1 VQPNDPFTLPGTWRG
16 PPPRYSTY
24 RDVMTTS
31 QAGFDA
37 LARLDL
43 LGLDDALSGEDRLL
57 RDTVR
62 RFAAEQLRPNI
73 ARWFEDGT
81 LPARELALE
90 FGKLGVLG
98 MHLDGYECPGASATQ
113 YGLACTEIEAVDS
126 GLRSLVSVQG
136 SLAMYAIH
144 AYGSEEQK
152 QRWLPPMSR
161 GEAIGCFGLTEPDAG
176 SDPGSMRS
184 YAKRDGDDWILHGS
198 KMWITNGSISDVAVV
213 WARTDDGVRGFL
225 VERGMPGYTTS
236 DVHHKISLRAS
247 ITSELSFDEVRLPA
261 SAQLPEA
268 AGLRAPL
275 GCLTEARYGIICG
288 VVGAAR
294 DALASALSYST
305 SRVQFGKPISGFQ
318 LTQRKLAELAVSVS
332 NMQLVARRLGELKDA
347 GTIKPY
353 QISYGKFANVQ
364 AALEVCREA
373 RSILGGSGITTE
385 YSPLRHAVNLE
396 TVYTYE
402 GTHEVHTLVLGEQ
415 LTGTSAYR

>member
-1 VQPNDPFTLPGTWRG
+1 
-16 PPPRYSTY
+16 
-24 RDVMTTS
+24 MTTS
-31 QAGFDA
+31 PLADFDG

-43 LGLDDALSGEDRLL
+43 LGLDATLSSEDRIL
-57 RDTVR
+57 RDTIR
-62 RFAAEQLRPNI
+62 RFANDQLRPNI
-73 ARWFEDGT
+73 AEWFEAGT
-81 LPARELALE
+81 LPARDLALE

-98 MHLDGYECPGASATQ
+98 MHLEGYDCAGAKASQ

-152 QRWLPPMSR
+152 QRWLPRMAR
-161 GEAIGCFGLTEPDAG
+161 GEAIGCFGLTESDAG
-176 SDPGSMRS
+176 SDPGSMRT
-184 YAKRDGDDWILHGS
+184 YARRDGAGADADWILHGS

-213 WARTDDGVRGFL
+213 WAKTDDGVRGFL
-225 VERGMPGYTTS
+225 VEKGMTGYTAT

-268 AGLRAPL
+268 KGLRAPL
-275 GCLTEARYGIICG
+275 GCLTEARFGIVCG
-288 VVGAAR
+288 VAGAAR
-294 DALASALSYST
+294 DALAAALNYAN
-305 SRVQFGKPISGFQ
+305 SRVQFGRPISSFQ
-318 LTQRKLAELAVSVS
+318 LTQRKLAELAVAVQ

-347 GTIKPY
+347 GQIQPHH
-353 QISYGKFANVQ
+353 ISYGKFSNVS
-364 AALEVCREA
+364 AALDVCREA

-402 GTHEVHTLVLGEQ
+402 GTHEVHTLVLGEK
-415 LTGTSAYR
+415 LTGISSYR

>member
-1 VQPNDPFTLPGTWRG
+1 MVSR
-16 PPPRYSTY
+16 
-24 RDVMTTS
+24 MTS
-31 QAGFDA
+31 PIADFDA
-37 LARLDL
+37 LHRLDL
-43 LGLDDALSGEDRLL
+43 LGLDDTLSAEDRLL

-62 RFAAEQLRPNI
+62 KFADDQLRPHI
-73 ARWFEDGT
+73 AEWFEAGT
-81 LPARELALE
+81 LPARDLALE
-90 FGKLGVLG
+90 FGKLGLLG
-98 MHLDGYECPGASATQ
+98 MHLEGYDCPGAKPSQ
-113 YGLACTEIEAVDS
+113 YALACAEVEAVDS

-152 QRWLPPMSR
+152 QQWLPRMAS

-176 SDPGSMRS
+176 SDPGSMRTT
-184 YAKRDGDDWILHGS
+184 ARRDGADWVLHGS

-213 WARTDDGVRGFL
+213 WAKTEDGIRGFL
-225 VERGMPGYTTS
+225 VERGTPGFSTQ

-247 ITSELSFDEVRLPA
+247 ITSELILDEVRLPA

-275 GCLTEARYGIICG
+275 GCLTEARFGIVAG

-294 DALASALSYST
+294 DSLAAALNYAN
-305 SRVQFGKPISGFQ
+305 SRVQFSRPISSFQ
-318 LTQRKLAELAVSVS
+318 LTQRKLAELAVTVG
-332 NMQLVARRLGELKDA
+332 NMQLVSRRLAELKDA
-347 GTIKPY
+347 HQIKPHH
-353 QISYGKFANVQ
+353 ISYGKFSNVSN
-364 AALEVCREA
+364 AMAVCREA

-415 LTGTSAYR
+415 LTGFSSYR